1 MSQTTAILGLGLIGS
16 SLARAFK
23 QRAASLTGRIIVYDR
38 KPEVLRQA
46 LADGSADEA
55 YQLNPADP
63 LSTDFSPLHD
73 CRAVFICTPVALI
86 PALAQAV
93 AARTAALITD
103 VGSVKT
109 PLLARLGDLRFIG
122 GHPMAGSERVGY
134 ACGRAGLFEDAIYV
148 FCPPAG
154 REQDP
159 QVVAD
164 IAWLSTLASAIGA
177 SPLVLPAG
185 QHDEA
190 VAAIS
195 HLPHVVAAGLVN
207 TAVGRQDDL
216 RQRLAAGGFRD
227 ITRIASSEPDLW
239 SGICLQ
245 NRGPLLRQLAAC
257 IRQLDDFRHALTERD
272 AEALCRYFTQARDSR
287 DRLPDT
293 DSRGSLE
300 AEALLTAEI
309 SDRPGELGRLATL
322 LGEAGISIRNMG
334 IRHARP
340 YEGGRLSVYLADPAD
355 LRRAKALLSQ
365 AGYDCE

>member
-1 MSQTTAILGLGLIGS
+1 MSQATAILGLGLIGS

-23 QRAASLTGRIIVYDR
+23 QRAAELTGRVIVYDR

-55 YQLNPADP
+55 YQLDQMDSAG
-63 LSTDFSPLHD
+63 TDFTPLKD
-73 CRAVFICTPVALI
+73 CGAVFICTPVAVI
-86 PALAQAV
+86 PRLAQAV

-103 VGSVKT
+103 VGSVKA
-109 PLLARLGDLRFIG
+109 PLLTQLEGLRYIG

-134 ACGRAGLFEDAIYV
+134 ACGRASLFEDAIYV

-159 QVVAD
+159 QVLAD
-164 IAWLSTLASAIGA
+164 TAWLSALAAAIGA
-177 SPLVLPAG
+177 SPLVLAAER
-185 QHDEA
+185 HDEA

-195 HLPHVVAAGLVN
+195 HLPHVVASGLVN

-227 ITRIASSEPDLW
+227 ITRIASSDPELW

-272 AEALCRYFTQARDSR
+272 AEALSRYFAQARDSR

-293 DSRGSLE
+293 DSRGSLQ

-355 LRRAKALLSQ
+355 LRRASALLRQ